1 MGVSSNL
8 SIKYM
13 LKIVLIVGV
22 LLFNLVGVQAHEKE
36 MDSLDNLVKKF
47 EANPADPQT
56 TIQLLRELKNQG
68 KPNRDVVNRYFQTQK
83 EADYLKDYN
92 WSIIRDYVDDV
103 NAPQIKYLFNN
114 QSKFMQN
121 FSKDDVFQKLDNVFV
136 GHLEQYYNS
145 NKIEYNKYLDFL
157 KSSGYEHYD
166 VVADYFYI
174 KQLRAERKS
183 EDYFYKARKLF
194 RYFPENR
201 KMIKEI
207 TDGALEIMNDVSRLK
222 VIQLWA
228 GKTVES
234 KKDFDALYNYALIS
248 NKCGFEDVAKRYAK
262 IATSL
267 AEESS
272 KQTMMEKAKIGRAS
286 CRERV

>member
-1 MGVSSNL
+1 
-8 SIKYM
+8 M

-22 LLFNLVGVQAHEKE
+22 LLLNLVGVQAHEKE

-272 KQTMMEKAKIGRAS
+272 NQTMMEKAKKLLQL
-286 CRERV
+286 VN

>member
-1 MGVSSNL
+1 
-8 SIKYM
+8 M

-234 KKDFDALYNYALIS
+234 KKDFDALNNCALIS

-272 KQTMMEKAKIGRAS
+272 NQTMMEKAKKLLQL
-286 CRERV
+286 VN

>member
-1 MGVSSNL
+1 
-8 SIKYM
+8 M

-36 MDSLDNLVKKF
+36 MGTLDNLVKKF

-103 NAPQIKYLFNN
+103 NAPQIKYLFKN

-145 NKIEYNKYLDFL
+145 NKIEYNKYFDFL

-272 KQTMMEKAKIGRAS
+272 NQTMMERAKKLLQL
-286 CRERV
+286 VN

>member
-1 MGVSSNL
+1 
-8 SIKYM
+8 M

-47 EANPADPQT
+47 EANPADPKT

-83 EADYLKDYN
+83 EVDYLKDYN

-174 KQLRAERKS
+174 KQLRAERMS

-272 KQTMMEKAKIGRAS
+272 NQTMMEKAKKLLQL
-286 CRERV
+286 VN

>member
-1 MGVSSNL
+1 
-8 SIKYM
+8 M

-22 LLFNLVGVQAHEKE
+22 ILFNLVGVQAHEKE

-47 EANPADPQT
+47 EANPADPKT

-83 EADYLKDYN
+83 EVDYLKDYN

-272 KQTMMEKAKIGRAS
+272 NQTMMEKAKKLLQL
-286 CRERV
+286 VN

>member
-1 MGVSSNL
+1 
-8 SIKYM
+8 M

-22 LLFNLVGVQAHEKE
+22 LLFNLVGVQAQE

-47 EANPADPQT
+47 EANPADPKT

-83 EADYLKDYN
+83 EVDYLKDYN

-272 KQTMMEKAKIGRAS
+272 NQTMMEKAKKLLQL
-286 CRERV
+286 VN

>member
-1 MGVSSNL
+1 
-8 SIKYM
+8 M

-68 KPNRDVVNRYFQTQK
+68 KPNRDVVSRYFQTQK
-83 EADYLKDYN
+83 ETDYLKDYN

-121 FSKDDVFQKLDNVFV
+121 YSKDDVFQKLDNVFV
-136 GHLEQYYNS
+136 GHLEQYYAN
-145 NKIEYNKYLDFL
+145 NKMEYNKYLDFL

-234 KKDFDALYNYALIS
+234 KKDFDAVYNYVLIS

-262 IATSL
+262 IATTL
-267 AEESS
+267 AEQSS
-272 KQTMMEKAKIGRAS
+272 NQTMMEKAKKLLQM
-286 CRERV
+286 VN

>member
-1 MGVSSNL
+1 
-8 SIKYM
+8 M

-36 MDSLDNLVKKF
+36 MGTLDNLVKKF

-103 NAPQIKYLFNN
+103 NAPQIKYLFKN

-166 VVADYFYI
+166 VEADYFYI

-272 KQTMMEKAKIGRAS
+272 NQTMMERAKKLLQL
-286 CRERV
+286 VN

>member
-1 MGVSSNL
+1 
-8 SIKYM
+8 M

-36 MDSLDNLVKKF
+36 MGTLDNLVKKF

-103 NAPQIKYLFNN
+103 NAPQIKYLFKN

-166 VVADYFYI
+166 VVADYFYV

-272 KQTMMEKAKIGRAS
+272 NQTMMERAKKLLQL
-286 CRERV
+286 VN

>member
-1 MGVSSNL
+1 
-8 SIKYM
+8 M

-68 KPNRDVVNRYFQTQK
+68 KPNRDVVSRYFQTQK
-83 EADYLKDYN
+83 ETDYLKDYN

-121 FSKDDVFQKLDNVFV
+121 YSKDDVFQKLDNVFV
-136 GHLEQYYNS
+136 GHLEQYYAN
-145 NKIEYNKYLDFL
+145 NKMEYNKYLDFL

-234 KKDFDALYNYALIS
+234 KKDSDAVYNYVLIS

-262 IATSL
+262 IATTL
-267 AEESS
+267 AEQSS
-272 KQTMMEKAKIGRAS
+272 NQTMMEKAKKLLQM
-286 CRERV
+286 VN

>member
-1 MGVSSNL
+1 
-8 SIKYM
+8 M

-47 EANPADPQT
+47 EANPADPKT

-83 EADYLKDYN
+83 EVDYLKDYN

-222 VIQLWA
+222 AIQLWA

-272 KQTMMEKAKIGRAS
+272 NQTMMEKAKKLLQL
-286 CRERV
+286 VN

>member
-1 MGVSSNL
+1 MNQIYTSDLL
-8 SIKYM
+8 SFQKR
-13 LKIVLIVGV
+13 LAPTV
-22 LLFNLVGVQAHEKE
+22 
-36 MDSLDNLVKKF
+36 DS
-47 EANPADPQT
+47 
-56 TIQLLRELKNQG
+56 
-68 KPNRDVVNRYFQTQK
+68 DVVIDRPKTEILPEPYVITHERKIRFKLYYPNAIK
-83 EADYLKDYN
+83 VEMWDYLKEYN
-92 WSIIRDYVDDV
+92 WRIIRDFVDDV

-272 KQTMMEKAKIGRAS
+272 NQTMMEKAKKLLQL
-286 CRERV
+286 VN

>member
-1 MGVSSNL
+1 
-8 SIKYM
+8 M

-47 EANPADPQT
+47 EANPADPKT

-83 EADYLKDYN
+83 EVDYLKDYN

-234 KKDFDALYNYALIS
+234 KKDFDAVYNYVLIS

-262 IATSL
+262 IATTL
-267 AEESS
+267 AEQSS
-272 KQTMMEKAKIGRAS
+272 NQTMMEKAKKLLQM
-286 CRERV
+286 VN

>member
-1 MGVSSNL
+1 
-8 SIKYM
+8 M

-36 MDSLDNLVKKF
+36 MGTLDNLVKKF

-103 NAPQIKYLFNN
+103 NAPQIKYLFKN

-228 GKTVES
+228 GKTVEL

-272 KQTMMEKAKIGRAS
+272 NQTMMERAKKLLQL
-286 CRERV
+286 VN

>member
-1 MGVSSNL
+1 
-8 SIKYM
+8 M

-262 IATSL
+262 IATFL

-272 KQTMMEKAKIGRAS
+272 NQTMMERAKKLLQL
-286 CRERV
+286 VN

>member
-1 MGVSSNL
+1 
-8 SIKYM
+8 M

-103 NAPQIKYLFNN
+103 NAPQIKYLFKN

-228 GKTVES
+228 GKAVES

-272 KQTMMEKAKIGRAS
+272 NQTMMERAKKLLQL
-286 CRERV
+286 VN

>member
-1 MGVSSNL
+1 
-8 SIKYM
+8 M

-262 IATSL
+262 IATSW

-272 KQTMMEKAKIGRAS
+272 NQTMMEKAKKLLQL
-286 CRERV
+286 VN

>member
-1 MGVSSNL
+1 
-8 SIKYM
+8 M

-47 EANPADPQT
+47 EANPADPKT

-83 EADYLKDYN
+83 EVDYLKDYN

-145 NKIEYNKYLDFL
+145 NKIEHNKYLDFL

-272 KQTMMEKAKIGRAS
+272 NQTMMEKAKKLLQL
-286 CRERV
+286 VN

>member
-1 MGVSSNL
+1 
-8 SIKYM
+8 M

-248 NKCGFEDVAKRYAK
+248 NKCGFEDVAKRHAK

-272 KQTMMEKAKIGRAS
+272 NQTMMEKAKKLLQL
-286 CRERV
+286 VN

>member
-1 MGVSSNL
+1 
-8 SIKYM
+8 M

-47 EANPADPQT
+47 EANPADPKT

-83 EADYLKDYN
+83 EVDYLKDYN

-272 KQTMMEKAKIGRAS
+272 NQTMMEKTKKLLQL
-286 CRERV
+286 VN

>member
-1 MGVSSNL
+1 
-8 SIKYM
+8 M

-83 EADYLKDYN
+83 EVDYLKDYN

-174 KQLRAERKS
+174 KQLRSERKS

-272 KQTMMEKAKIGRAS
+272 NQTMMEKAKKLLQL
-286 CRERV
+286 VN

>member
-1 MGVSSNL
+1 
-8 SIKYM
+8 M

-47 EANPADPQT
+47 EANPADPKT
-56 TIQLLRELKNQG
+56 TIQLLRELKNQW

-83 EADYLKDYN
+83 EVDYLKDYN

-272 KQTMMEKAKIGRAS
+272 NQTMMEKAKKLLQL
-286 CRERV
+286 VN

>member
-1 MGVSSNL
+1 
-8 SIKYM
+8 M

-36 MDSLDNLVKKF
+36 MDTLDNLVKKF
-47 EANPADPQT
+47 EANPADPKT

-103 NAPQIKYLFNN
+103 NAPQIKYLFKN

-207 TDGALEIMNDVSRLK
+207 TDGALEIMNDVSRLN

-272 KQTMMEKAKIGRAS
+272 NQTMMERAKKLLQL
-286 CRERV
+286 VN

>member
-1 MGVSSNL
+1 
-8 SIKYM
+8 M

-22 LLFNLVGVQAHEKE
+22 LLFKLVGVQAHEKE

-272 KQTMMEKAKIGRAS
+272 NQTMMEKAKKLLQL
-286 CRERV
+286 VN

>member
-1 MGVSSNL
+1 
-8 SIKYM
+8 M

-36 MDSLDNLVKKF
+36 MGTLDNLVKKF

-103 NAPQIKYLFNN
+103 NAPPIKYLFKN

-272 KQTMMEKAKIGRAS
+272 NQTMMERAKKLLQL
-286 CRERV
+286 VN

>member
-1 MGVSSNL
+1 
-8 SIKYM
+8 M

-36 MDSLDNLVKKF
+36 MGTLDNLVKKF

-56 TIQLLRELKNQG
+56 IIQLLRELKNQG

-103 NAPQIKYLFNN
+103 NAPQIKYLFKN

-272 KQTMMEKAKIGRAS
+272 NQTMMERAKKLLQL
-286 CRERV
+286 VN

>member
-1 MGVSSNL
+1 
-8 SIKYM
+8 M

-36 MDSLDNLVKKF
+36 MGTLDNLVKKF

-103 NAPQIKYLFNN
+103 NAPQIKYLFKN

-272 KQTMMEKAKIGRAS
+272 NQTMMERAKQLLQL
-286 CRERV
+286 VN

>member
-1 MGVSSNL
+1 
-8 SIKYM
+8 M

-47 EANPADPQT
+47 EANPADPKT

-228 GKTVES
+228 GQTVES
-234 KKDFDALYNYALIS
+234 NKDFDALYNYALIS

-272 KQTMMEKAKIGRAS
+272 NQTMMEKAKKLLQL
-286 CRERV
+286 VN

>member
-1 MGVSSNL
+1 
-8 SIKYM
+8 M

-47 EANPADPQT
+47 EANPADPKT

-83 EADYLKDYN
+83 EVDYLKDYN

-272 KQTMMEKAKIGRAS
+272 NQTMMEKAKKLL
-286 CRERV
+286 

>member
-1 MGVSSNL
+1 
-8 SIKYM
+8 M

-36 MDSLDNLVKKF
+36 MDSWDNLVKKF

-272 KQTMMEKAKIGRAS
+272 NQTMMEKAKKLLQL
-286 CRERV
+286 VN

>member
-1 MGVSSNL
+1 
-8 SIKYM
+8 M

-47 EANPADPQT
+47 EANPADPKT

-121 FSKDDVFQKLDNVFV
+121 FSKDDEFQKLDNVFV

-272 KQTMMEKAKIGRAS
+272 NQTMMERAKKLLQL
-286 CRERV
+286 VN

>member
-1 MGVSSNL
+1 
-8 SIKYM
+8 M

-36 MDSLDNLVKKF
+36 MDTLDNLVKKF
-47 EANPADPQT
+47 EANPADPKT

-272 KQTMMEKAKIGRAS
+272 NQTMMEKAKKLLQL
-286 CRERV
+286 VN

>member
-1 MGVSSNL
+1 
-8 SIKYM
+8 M

-36 MDSLDNLVKKF
+36 MDLLDNLVKKF
-47 EANPADPQT
+47 EANPADPQI

-136 GHLEQYYNS
+136 CHLEQFYAN
-145 NKIEYNKYLDFL
+145 NKMEYNKYLDFL
-157 KSSGYEHYD
+157 KNSGYEHYD

-234 KKDFDALYNYALIS
+234 KKDFDALYNYVLIS
-248 NKCGFEDVAKRYAK
+248 SKCGFGDVAKRYAK
-262 IATSL
+262 IATTL
-267 AEESS
+267 AEQSAN
-272 KQTMMEKAKIGRAS
+272 QTMMEKAKKLLQM
-286 CRERV
+286 VN

>member
-1 MGVSSNL
+1 
-8 SIKYM
+8 M

-36 MDSLDNLVKKF
+36 MGTLDNLVKKF

-103 NAPQIKYLFNN
+103 NAPQIKYLFKN

-157 KSSGYEHYD
+157 KSSGFEHYD

-174 KQLRAERKS
+174 KRLRAERKS

-272 KQTMMEKAKIGRAS
+272 NQTMMERAKKLLQL
-286 CRERV
+286 VN

>member
-1 MGVSSNL
+1 
-8 SIKYM
+8 M

-267 AEESS
+267 AEESFN
-272 KQTMMEKAKIGRAS
+272 QTMMEKAKKLLQL
-286 CRERV
+286 VN

>member
-1 MGVSSNL
+1 
-8 SIKYM
+8 M

-36 MDSLDNLVKKF
+36 MGTLDNLVKKF

-103 NAPQIKYLFNN
+103 NAPQIKYLFKN

-207 TDGALEIMNDVSRLK
+207 TDGALEIMNDVSRLN

-272 KQTMMEKAKIGRAS
+272 NQTMMERAKKLLQL
-286 CRERV
+286 VN

>member
-1 MGVSSNL
+1 
-8 SIKYM
+8 M

-272 KQTMMEKAKIGRAS
+272 IQTMMEKAKKLLQL
-286 CRERV
+286 VN